1 MEIINGY
8 IYVEPYY
15 YNIDHIV
22 KIGNN
27 KIFLD
32 NGTTITMK
40 SDIKE
45 IAKAINCSKNNNEKK
60 LDISKE
66 IRDNINEVQKINS
79 LMENMLLV
87 NTHIADGLDELN

>member
-1 MEIINGY
+1 MENINGY
-8 IYVEPYY
+8 IYIEPYY

-32 NGTTITMK
+32 NGTTITMQ

-60 LDISKE
+60 LDILKE
-66 IRDNINEVQKINS
+66 IRDNTNDIQKINS
-79 LMENMLLV
+79 FMENIVLV
-87 NTHIADGLDELN
+87 NRHIACALDKLN